1 MTKSSRTKTRQ
12 KERQQERRRNR
23 IIIAVVTLVAA
34 AIIFAVLAISSSR
47 PAEAPIPAE
56 VAQAY
61 EGIERGFTDD
71 GYPFLG
77 SEDATVVVTEF
88 SSFGC
93 PTCREFHDTN
103 FKSLLE
109 RVRNGEISFVY
120 VPLSTGSI
128 QNATGAS
135 QGALC
140 AGEQGM
146 FWEMHDVYFDWQ
158 GRYVNAAFTQNRLLA
173 GVDALG
179 LDQDAWLEC
188 FNSEATAT
196 VLEAA
201 IVKQVDEDVAGTPTI
216 RVNGTTVGNP
226 MVLDD
231 INAAIDNALSFGSSG
246 DDVEVTEEPT
256 EEPPAVETEV
266 LTEEPTAEEPADE
279 ETEAEDTDAEESD
292 VDTEEPA
299 AEDDA
304 EESDADTE
312 EPAGENADAD
322 AEPDEEPTEG
332 NEEATEDVSEEDD
345 SSESTAEPDESG

>member
-1 MTKSSRTKTRQ
+1 MTKSSRTRTRQ

-23 IIIAVVTLVAA
+23 IIVIVVALVAA

-128 QNATGAS
+128 QNAAGAS

-179 LDQDAWLEC
+179 LDRDAWLEC
-188 FNSEATAT
+188 FNSESTAN

-201 IVKQVDEDVAGTPTI
+201 VIKQVDEDVAGTPTI

-231 INAAIDNALSFGSSG
+231 INAAIDNALSFGSGG
-246 DDVEVTEEPT
+246 DAPETTPEPTEELPAVETEVPTEEPT
-256 EEPPAVETEV
+256 EEP
-266 LTEEPTAEEPADE
+266 ADE
-279 ETEAEDTDAEESD
+279 ETDT
-292 VDTEEPA
+292 
-299 AEDDA
+299 DA

-312 EPAGENADAD
+312 EPIVEDDVEDSDANTEEPVDEEADAD

-332 NEEATEDVSEEDD
+332 NEEATENVSEEDD